1 LRGRLRKPVGEKPH
15 FRDPSA
21 TVRSI
26 TARTLTGMYALQA
39 AVGREGIKDM
49 NIKRA
54 ATLCALGLL
63 FNVSG
68 GIVKAGTLTTVDDTV
83 AADLANALT
92 TGGAGGITI
101 TSESLSDNKFG
112 SIASSGIFSTVGTN
126 NFGLSGSGIVISTGH
141 AAQDGTTGPDIYQVT
156 TDFGTSAT
164 PSEASLLNQ
173 VASAP
178 SGWNDATEFDVTFT
192 AGPSTT
198 HVFFNTV
205 FTSAEY
211 PVFIGKYI
219 DGFGMFLN
227 GANVAFAGGHQVNI
241 DNPGMVNTVFPI
253 DGGGNDGT
261 AFQTTPEEG
270 VLVVDGSAVITFGGD
285 VTPGST
291 NTLTFIIADA
301 NDNELDTTAFI
312 QGLGNA
318 PPSGGPVGAIG
329 TPEPATWAM
338 MLLGFAGLGFVGY
351 RRAARARTAALAAS

>member
-1 LRGRLRKPVGEKPH
+1 MILRK
-15 FRDPSA
+15 A
-21 TVRSI
+21 W
-26 TARTLTGMYALQA
+26 ALW
-39 AVGREGIKDM
+39 
-49 NIKRA
+49 
-54 ATLCALGLL
+54 ALSFLL
-63 FNVSG
+63 SSS
-68 GIVKAGTLTTVDDTV
+68 GIVKAGTLTTTDDTV

-112 SIASSGIFSTVGTN
+112 NIASSGVFSTVGTN

-164 PSEASLLNQ
+164 PNETSLLNQ

-178 SGWNDATEFDVTFT
+178 SGWNDATEFDITFT
-192 AGPSTT
+192 AGPNTS

-211 PVFIGKYI
+211 PVFIGKFI
-219 DGFGMFLN
+219 DGFGLFLN
-227 GANVAFAGGHQVNI
+227 GTNIAFAGGHQVNI
-241 DNPGMVNTVFPI
+241 DNPGMVNTVFPD

-270 VLVVDGSAVITFGGD
+270 VLVLNGSAVITYGGD

-291 NTLTFIIADA
+291 NTLKFIIADA

-318 PPSGGPVGAIG
+318 PPPNGTPGSPPIG

-338 MLLGFAGLGFVGY
+338 MLLGFAGIGFVGY
-351 RRAARARTAALAAS
+351 RRGARARDAESVA